1 VETDTHTHRHTDT
14 HTDTQTK
21 YSNPRCACAP
31 RVNNISTDGPLLRLP
46 EPEGPLR
53 LPEPE
58 GPLELPEPERP
69 LRLPEPEGPLRL
81 PKPEGPLRLPEPE
94 GPLRL
99 PEPEGPLRLPK
110 PDGLFIKLI
119 CRSSSSASDDVPYAS
134 LCSPIYCVIPYKFKG
149 ITFIAVYCAIKG
161 IYYTGTVS
169 RLAGLFL
176 S

>member
-1 VETDTHTHRHTDT
+1 MQHCPSSVMNILCYH
-14 HTDTQTK
+14 
-21 YSNPRCACAP
+21 SNINYWYNR
-31 RVNNISTDGPLLRLP
+31 NNITTDGPLLRLP

-58 GPLELPEPERP
+58 GPL
-69 LRLPEPEGPLRL
+69 RLPEPD
-81 PKPEGPLRLPEPE
+81 

-110 PDGLFIKLI
+110 ADGLFIKLI

-134 LCSPIYCVIPYKFKG
+134 LCRSHLLCDTIQVQRHHFYCM
-149 ITFIAVYCAIKG
+149 YCAIKG